1 MIKIIDRSKCCGCTA
16 CFSVCPQKAINMFT
30 DEEGF
35 LYPKVDQSKC
45 IECQI
50 CDHVCKFQVRLSEE
64 KNDDWVETIA
74 YAAKNKSKEILAK
87 STSGG
92 IFTA

>member
-1 MIKIIDRSKCCGCTA
+1 
-16 CFSVCPQKAINMFT
+16 MFT